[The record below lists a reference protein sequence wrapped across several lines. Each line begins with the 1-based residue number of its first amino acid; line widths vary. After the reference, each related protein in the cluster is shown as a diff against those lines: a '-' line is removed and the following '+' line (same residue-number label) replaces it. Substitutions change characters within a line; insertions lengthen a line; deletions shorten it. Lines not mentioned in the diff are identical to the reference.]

1 MPRDILI
8 LALVLCCRVTSFAT
22 CDEKSISTTEID
34 NPEYYP
40 YIIFL
45 SPGEDISNDLS
56 VSDDY
61 HGYFY
66 RVVVAKSEIYKSII
80 IEKITYGIE
89 GSNSKLQSARA
100 INVDDF
106 ADKFDYSMHLIVY
119 FEFISWLSPT
129 SFVCKIHGDFFE
141 VSEIDKPVI
150 NITKV
155 E

>member
-1 MPRDILI
+1 MLRDILI

-45 SPGEDISNDLS
+45 SPGEDIRNDSS

-61 HGYFY
+61 HGFFY

-89 GSNSKLQSARA
+89 GTNSKIQTTRA

-119 FEFISWLSPT
+119 FEFISWRSPT
-129 SFVCKIHGDFFE
+129 SFICKIHSDFFV
-141 VSEIDKPVI
+141 VSEIDQPEIKI
-150 NITKV
+150 LKI